1 MKTIF
6 IILSLFLSLLLF
18 GQQPNSIIIGKTT
31 GTLPFLKYGLG
42 EDRLGGTKL
51 TYLDTNV
58 VIKVVDSIRNDYKVQ
73 LSASHA
79 AYLPK
84 QFFVKD
90 DSLQISPMHL
100 SGSARVYGDEQ
111 YDYVSL
117 QLDARL
123 PYRSIQQIN
132 PAKIMVDVFG
142 VTTNTNW
149 ITQLPNAKTIKN
161 FYYEQLADD
170 VFRMIIELKNE
181 QHWGY
186 SIFYNKNA
194 LVIKIKR
201 PPQKLKV
208 NNLVVLLDAGHGGT
222 NTGAKGASGILEKD
236 YTLMMTK
243 EIEKYFKKKNIEVYM
258 TRQHDTTMDMPQRI
272 LFAQDIDPDLLISI
286 HLNSSSNKNVKGVST
301 YYRHI
306 GFKPVSTFILDR
318 MLDLDLDNFGNI
330 GGFNFSLNGPTD
342 YNNCLLEV
350 AFLSNTE
357 DEQKILDPRFHKKLS
372 KQVYKGVK
380 DWVKSMR

>member
-1 MKTIF
+1 MKTVF
-6 IILSLFLSLLLF
+6 IIFSLFLSLLLF
-18 GQQPNSIIIGKTT
+18 GQQPNSSIIGKTT
-31 GTLPFLKYGLG
+31 GILPFLKYGLG

-58 VIKVVDSIRNDYKVQ
+58 VIKVVDSIRQDYKVQ
-73 LSASHA
+73 LSASHV

-84 QFFVKD
+84 QFFIKD

-100 SGSARVYGDEQ
+100 SSSARVYGDEEF
-111 YDYVSL
+111 DYVSL
-117 QLDARL
+117 QMDARL
-123 PYRSIQQIN
+123 PYRSIQQVN
-132 PAKIMVDVFG
+132 PSKIIVDVFG
-142 VTTNTNW
+142 LTTNTNW
-149 ITQLPNAKTIKN
+149 ITQLPTAKTIKN
-161 FYYEQLADD
+161 FYYEQLEDD
-170 VFRMIIELKNE
+170 VFRLIIELKNE

-194 LVIKIKR
+194 LVIKVKR

-208 NNLVVLLDAGHGGT
+208 SNLVVLLDAGHGGT

-236 YTLMMTK
+236 YTLLMTK
-243 EIEKYFKKKNIEVYM
+243 EIEKYFKRKNITVYM
-258 TRQHDTTMDMPQRI
+258 TRENDTTMDMPQRI
-272 LFAQDIDPDLLISI
+272 LYAQQVNPDLLISI

-306 GFKPVSTFILDR
+306 GFKPVSTYILDR
-318 MLDLDLDNFGNI
+318 MLELELNNFGNI
-330 GGFNFSLNGPTD
+330 GGFNFSLNGPTE

-357 DEQKILDPRFHKKLS
+357 DEQKILDPHFHKKLS

-380 DWVKSMR
+380 DWIKSVR

>member
-6 IILSLFLSLLLF
+6 IIFSLFLSLLLF
-18 GQQPNSIIIGKTT
+18 GQHSNSVVIGKTT

-73 LSASHA
+73 LSAGHV

-90 DSLQISPMHL
+90 DSILINPMHL

-111 YDYVSL
+111 FDYVSL
-117 QLDARL
+117 QTDARL
-123 PYRSIQQIN
+123 PYRGIQQVS
-132 PAKIMVDVFG
+132 PSKIIVDVFG
-142 VTTNTNW
+142 LTTNTNW
-149 ITQLPNAKTIKN
+149 ITQLPTAKTIKN
-161 FYYEQLADD
+161 FYYEQLEDD

-186 SIFYNKNA
+186 SIYYNKNT
-194 LVIKIKR
+194 LVIKVKR

-208 NNLVVLLDAGHGGT
+208 NKLVVLLDAGHGGT

-243 EIEKYFKKKNIEVYM
+243 EIEKYFKRKNIEVYM
-258 TRQHDTTMDMPQRI
+258 TRHNDTTLDMPQRI
-272 LFAQDIDPDLLISI
+272 LFAQNVNPDLLISI

-306 GFKPVSTFILDR
+306 GFKPVSTHILDR
-318 MLDLDLDNFGNI
+318 MLDLDLNNFGNI

-357 DEQKILDPRFHKKLS
+357 DEQKILDPYFHKKIS

>member
-1 MKTIF
+1 MKTVF
-6 IILSLFLSLLLF
+6 IIFSLFLSLLLF
-18 GQQPNSIIIGKTT
+18 GQQPNSSIIGKTT
-31 GTLPFLKYGLG
+31 GILPFLKYGLG

-58 VIKVVDSIRNDYKVQ
+58 VIKVVDSIRQDYKVQ
-73 LSASHA
+73 LSASHV

-84 QFFVKD
+84 QFFIKD

-100 SGSARVYGDEQ
+100 SSSARVYGDEEF
-111 YDYVSL
+111 DYVSL
-117 QLDARL
+117 QMDARL
-123 PYRSIQQIN
+123 PYRSIQQVN
-132 PAKIMVDVFG
+132 PSKIIVDVFG
-142 VTTNTNW
+142 LTTNTNW
-149 ITQLPNAKTIKN
+149 ITQLPTAKTIKN
-161 FYYEQLADD
+161 FYYEQLEDD
-170 VFRMIIELKNE
+170 VFRLIIELKNE

-194 LVIKIKR
+194 LVIKVKR

-208 NNLVVLLDAGHGGT
+208 SNLVVLLDAGHGGT

-236 YTLMMTK
+236 YTLLMTK
-243 EIEKYFKKKNIEVYM
+243 EIEKYFKRKNIAVYM
-258 TRQHDTTMDMPQRI
+258 TRQQDTSIDMPQRI
-272 LFAQDIDPDLLISI
+272 LYAQQVNPDLLISI

-306 GFKPVSTFILDR
+306 GFKPVSTYILDR
-318 MLDLDLDNFGNI
+318 MLDLELNNFGNI

-342 YNNCLLEV
+342 FNNCLLEV
-350 AFLSNTE
+350 AFLSNAE
-357 DEQKILDPRFHKKLS
+357 DEQMILDTRFHKKLS

-380 DWVKSMR
+380 DWIKSVR